1 MLDMAEVVARETN
14 EQSAFVRHDFR
25 EVPIY
30 ALQESPTNPRRSFDE
45 AKLHELAQSIRSQGV
60 LVPLIVR
67 DLDLD
72 RFEVVAGARRFRA
85 ARLAE
90 LASVPVRVVQ
100 LTDTQ
105 VLEYQLIENA
115 IREDVHPYE
124 EAMAY
129 KTLLETSEP
138 RYDVASI
145 AAKTGR
151 SVTHVYQRLRLAELI
166 PDAAEVFQANQ
177 ITAGHAVLIARL
189 PLDQQKD
196 ALAEAFREDWR
207 TKEKHAI
214 PVRELAQ
221 WIRENVMLTLAE
233 AVFDCEDAELVP
245 AAGACVVCPKRTGAN
260 TALFDDFS
268 QDDRCMD
275 ATCFKSKVDAHI
287 ANQKQQTDGL
297 VQITRAYYTNT
308 KGEEK
313 VLTRNE
319 YTIIEPKEQAETAE
333 DATVERPPCSKAT
346 AAIVVEGPG
355 KRGEVVQVC
364 ADPECEV
371 HGKPNYRAEQEAA
384 ERERQKAWKRQQEQ
398 QLKNRENNRR
408 LFDAVLDRIPN
419 TLTRDDYETLVLATI
434 ERLQY
439 EDWDAVCE
447 RYAINTDEVR
457 EPDAAGFEL
466 RKRAQEAT
474 EPQLIRMLMEL
485 ARLPSGWSDEPLEYN
500 DRLASVARRYE
511 VSLTAKKTPKAKSA
525 KSGLK
530 KNGGRK
536 PSKAKPKLK
545 RNEVAKKKTVA
556 KKTARVGG
564 AA

>member
-1 MLDMAEVVARETN
+1 MLQAVEIDTPETRTQPGAILN
-14 EQSAFVRHDFR
+14 DFR

-45 AKLHELAQSIRSQGV
+45 GKLFELAQSIRSQGV

-67 DLDLD
+67 ELDLD
-72 RFEVVAGARRFRA
+72 RLEVVAGARRFRA

-129 KTLLETSEP
+129 KALLETSEP

-151 SVTHVYQRLRLAELI
+151 SITHVYQRLRLAELI
-166 PDAAEVFQANQ
+166 SEAAEVFQANQ
-177 ITAGHAVLIARL
+177 ITAGHAILISRL
-189 PLDQQKD
+189 PHDQQKD
-196 ALAEAFREDWR
+196 ALAAAFREDWR

-221 WIRENVMLTLAE
+221 WIRENLMLTLAD
-233 AVFDCEDAELVP
+233 AVFDRESAELLA
-245 AAGACVVCPKRTGAN
+245 AAGACVACPKRTGASA
-260 TALFDDFS
+260 ALFDDFA

-275 ATCFKSKVDAHI
+275 AACFKAKVDAHI
-287 ANQKQQTDGL
+287 ILEKEKTAGL
-297 VQITRAYYTNT
+297 IQITRAYYTNA

-319 YTIIEPKEQAETAE
+319 YTIIEPNERTQNADEESSAEPA
-333 DATVERPPCSKAT
+333 CSKAT
-346 AAIVVEGPG
+346 SAIVVEGPG

-384 ERERQKAWKRQQEQ
+384 AREREREWKCQQE
-398 QLKNRENNRR
+398 
-408 LFDAVLDRIPN
+408 
-419 TLTRDDYETLVLATI
+419 
-434 ERLQY
+434 ER
-439 EDWDAVCE
+439 
-447 RYAINTDEVR
+447 
-457 EPDAAGFEL
+457 
-466 RKRAQEAT
+466 
-474 EPQLIRMLMEL
+474 
-485 ARLPSGWSDEPLEYN
+485 
-500 DRLASVARRYE
+500 
-511 VSLTAKKTPKAKSA
+511 AKAP
-525 KSGLK
+525 
-530 KNGGRK
+530 
-536 PSKAKPKLK
+536 
-545 RNEVAKKKTVA
+545 RNEPPLAGRRSCRRPEIA
-556 KKTARVGG
+556 DA
-564 AA
+564 

>member
-1 MLDMAEVVARETN
+1 MLDTVEVVARETK
-14 EQSAFVRHDFR
+14 EQSAFVKHDFR

-90 LASVPVRVVQ
+90 LTSVPVRVVQ

-151 SVTHVYQRLRLAELI
+151 SITHVYQRLRLAELI
-166 PDAAEVFQANQ
+166 PDAAEVFQTNQ

-189 PLDQQKD
+189 PQEQQKD
-196 ALAEAFREDWR
+196 ALAATFREDWR

-221 WIRENVMLTLAE
+221 WIRENVMLTLAD

-245 AAGACVVCPKRTGAN
+245 AAGPCVTCPKRTGAN
-260 TALFDDFS
+260 TALFDDFA

-275 ATCFKSKVDAHI
+275 ASCFKSKVDAHI
-287 ANQKQQTDGL
+287 ASQKQHTDGL
-297 VQITRAYYTNT
+297 IQITRAYYTNA

-319 YTIIEPKEQAETAE
+319 YTIIEPKEPAEAAE
-333 DATVERPPCSKAT
+333 DAPAEQTPCSKAT

-355 KRGEVVQVC
+355 KRGEVVHVC

-398 QLKNRENNRR
+398 QQKNRENNRR
-408 LFDAVLDRIPN
+408 LFDAVLDRIPK
-419 TLTRDDYETLVLATI
+419 TLTRDDYETLVFATI

-447 RYAINTDEVR
+447 RYNINTDEMR

-485 ARLPSGWSDEPLEYN
+485 ALLPSGWSDEPLEHN
-500 DRLASVARRYE
+500 DPLASVARRYE

-525 KSGLK
+525 KCEPK
-530 KNGGRK
+530 KNGGRT
-536 PSKAKPKLK
+536 PAKAKPP
-545 RNEVAKKKTVA
+545 RNVVAKGKAA
-556 KKTARVGG
+556 KKTARAGG

>member
-1 MLDMAEVVARETN
+1 MLDTAEVVARGTK

-45 AKLHELAQSIRSQGV
+45 AKLLELAQSIRSQGV

-129 KTLLETSEP
+129 KALLETSEP

-151 SVTHVYQRLRLAELI
+151 SITHVYQRLRLAELI

-196 ALAEAFREDWR
+196 ALAAAFREDWR
-207 TKEKHAI
+207 TKEKNAI

-221 WIRENVMLTLAE
+221 WIRENVMLTLVD
-233 AVFDCEDAELVP
+233 AVFNCEDAELVP
-245 AAGACVVCPKRTGAN
+245 AAGPCVACPKRTGAN
-260 TALFDDFS
+260 TALFDDFA

-275 ATCFKSKVDAHI
+275 ASCFKSKVDAHI
-287 ANQKQQTDGL
+287 ASQKQHTDGL
-297 VQITRAYYTNT
+297 IQITRAYYTNA

-319 YTIIEPKEQAETAE
+319 YTIIEPKEQAEAAE
-333 DATVERPPCSKAT
+333 DAAPEQTPCSKAT

-355 KRGEVVQVC
+355 KRGEVVHVC

-384 ERERQKAWKRQQEQ
+384 ERERRKAWKRQQEQ
-398 QLKNRENNRR
+398 QLKNREHNRR
-408 LFDAVLDRIPN
+408 LFDAVLDRIPK
-419 TLTRDDYETLVLATI
+419 TLTRDDYETLVLATM

-447 RYAINTDEVR
+447 RYNINTDEMR

-485 ARLPSGWSDEPLEYN
+485 ALLPSGWSDEPLEYN
-500 DRLASVARRYE
+500 DPLASVARRYE
-511 VSLTAKKTPKAKSA
+511 VSLTAKKTPKRKSA
-525 KSGLK
+525 KCEPK
-530 KNGGRK
+530 KKGVRK
-536 PSKAKPKLK
+536 SSKPKPT
-545 RNEVAKKKTVA
+545 RNLVAKGKVTTKTVRA
-556 KKTARVGG
+556 GG

>member
-1 MLDMAEVVARETN
+1 MLDTVEVVARETN

-90 LASVPVRVVQ
+90 LVSVPVRVVQ

-151 SVTHVYQRLRLAELI
+151 SITHVYQRLRLAELI
-166 PDAAEVFQANQ
+166 PDAAEVFQTNQ

-189 PLDQQKD
+189 PQEQQQKD
-196 ALAEAFREDWR
+196 ALAATFREDWR

-221 WIRENVMLTLAE
+221 WIRENVMLTLAD

-245 AAGACVVCPKRTGAN
+245 AAGPCVTCPKRTGAN
-260 TALFDDFS
+260 TALFDDFA

-275 ATCFKSKVDAHI
+275 ASCFKSKVDAHI
-287 ANQKQQTDGL
+287 ASQKQHTDGL
-297 VQITRAYYTNT
+297 IQITRAYYTNA

-319 YTIIEPKEQAETAE
+319 YTIIEPKEPAEAAE
-333 DATVERPPCSKAT
+333 DAPAEQAPCSKAT

-355 KRGEVVQVC
+355 KRGEVVHVC

-398 QLKNRENNRR
+398 QQKNRENNRR
-408 LFDAVLDRIPN
+408 LFDAVLDRIPK
-419 TLTRDDYETLVLATI
+419 TLTRDDYETLVFATI

-447 RYAINTDEVR
+447 RYNINTDEMR

-485 ARLPSGWSDEPLEYN
+485 ALLPSGWSDEPLEHN
-500 DRLASVARRYE
+500 DPLTSVARRYE

-525 KSGLK
+525 KCAPK
-530 KNGGRK
+530 KKGVRT
-536 PSKAKPKLK
+536 PSKAKPP
-545 RNEVAKKKTVA
+545 RNVVAKGKAA
-556 KKTARVGG
+556 KKTARAGG

>member
-1 MLDMAEVVARETN
+1 MLETVEIVARETN
-14 EQSAFVRHDFR
+14 EQSAFVKHDFR

-45 AKLHELAQSIRSQGV
+45 AKLQELAQSIRSQGV

-85 ARLAE
+85 ACLAE

-196 ALAEAFREDWR
+196 ALAAAFREDWR

-233 AVFDCEDAELVP
+233 AVFDCEDPELVP
-245 AAGACVVCPKRTGAN
+245 AAGACVACPKRTGAN
-260 TALFDDFS
+260 TALFDDFA
-268 QDDRCMD
+268 RK
-275 ATCFKSKVDAHI
+275 TV
-287 ANQKQQTDGL
+287 
-297 VQITRAYYTNT
+297 VWTRRASNT
-308 KGEEK
+308 KSMR
-313 VLTRNE
+313 TS
-319 YTIIEPKEQAETAE
+319 QA
-333 DATVERPPCSKAT
+333 RS
-346 AAIVVEGPG
+346 
-355 KRGEVVQVC
+355 
-364 ADPECEV
+364 
-371 HGKPNYRAEQEAA
+371 
-384 ERERQKAWKRQQEQ
+384 
-398 QLKNRENNRR
+398 
-408 LFDAVLDRIPN
+408 
-419 TLTRDDYETLVLATI
+419 
-434 ERLQY
+434 
-439 EDWDAVCE
+439 
-447 RYAINTDEVR
+447 
-457 EPDAAGFEL
+457 
-466 RKRAQEAT
+466 
-474 EPQLIRMLMEL
+474 
-485 ARLPSGWSDEPLEYN
+485 S
-500 DRLASVARRYE
+500 
-511 VSLTAKKTPKAKSA
+511 TPT
-525 KSGLK
+525 G
-530 KNGGRK
+530 
-536 PSKAKPKLK
+536 
-545 RNEVAKKKTVA
+545 
-556 KKTARVGG
+556 
-564 AA
+564 